1 MLCSCGFKNPEK
13 ARFCQECGQKLIENI
28 TFEET
33 NPGGIRKT
41 LKSAARL
48 MPKKNLGLNLLIVV
62 IITILMLIIFSLI
75 SENIYYCCWLLFTCN
90 HLC

>member
-33 NPGGIRKT
+33 NPGGIKPVNRRYYHYINAYNIFTYFRKY
-41 LKSAARL
+41 A
-48 MPKKNLGLNLLIVV
+48 G
-62 IITILMLIIFSLI
+62 
-75 SENIYYCCWLLFTCN
+75 
-90 HLC
+90 

>member
-41 LKSAARL
+41 L
-48 MPKKNLGLNLLIVV
+48 
-62 IITILMLIIFSLI
+62 
-75 SENIYYCCWLLFTCN
+75 
-90 HLC
+90 